1 MEESNTDTNNELLL
15 TRLEMKYEG
24 LIKKKRELHRL
35 LSDNE
40 YEQKN
45 LIQQII
51 NIKEEIIMPQVIEC
65 VKKIDINNI
74 ISINEIKE
82 LCRGMDKSNYSD
94 YGCDTFLD
102 IDKLTRLVIN
112 EKLKLKEKNSD
123 FEVSNVKL
131 ILSQDSYPRP
141 PKNYYII
148 TYKNSDNFILT
159 KSY

>member
-1 MEESNTDTNNELLL
+1 MEEADTNTNNELLL

-45 LIQQII
+45 LIQQIA

-74 ISINEIKE
+74 ISINEMKE

-102 IDKLTRLVIN
+102 IDRLTKLVIN
-112 EKLKLKEKNSD
+112 EKLKLKEKNLD

-131 ILSQDSYPRP
+131 ILSQDSCP
-141 PKNYYII
+141 PKNYYKI

>member
-1 MEESNTDTNNELLL
+1 
-15 TRLEMKYEG
+15 MKYEG

-45 LIQQII
+45 LIQQIA

-74 ISINEIKE
+74 ISINEMKE

-102 IDKLTRLVIN
+102 IDRLTKLVIN

-159 KSY
+159 ESY